1 MNQSKLM
8 NRNFTMVVIG
18 QIISLF
24 GNTIIRYALPIYL
37 LNQTHSAALF
47 GTVSACSFLPMI
59 LLAPVG
65 GIIADRVNK
74 RNIMVVLDFIT
85 AVIVA
90 VLLLTIGKLSLIPLL
105 IVTLMLLFGIQGA
118 YQPAVQ
124 ASIPALEDA
133 VHLNSA
139 NAIINMVNSLA
150 GILGPVI
157 GGVIYASFGLRPI
170 LYIGV
175 ICFLCSSLMEVF
187 IQIPFEKREQEM
199 GILAIAK
206 NDMGDSIHFITHE
219 KPIILKVC
227 ILIAVINMV
236 FSALLI
242 VGIPV
247 IITEM
252 LGFEESVGNRLYG
265 YAEGAL
271 ALGGLIGGLFAGIRG
286 SKLNLQKSWSLI
298 LLCSCALPMITLAVT
313 FREIPMLSYGI
324 VVAACCF
331 MMIASTIFSV
341 EMISYAQWVTPA
353 EVLGK
358 VMALLSC
365 LAMCSN
371 PLGQIIYGFLFE
383 KLASHVG
390 SIFLGAFVICIVL
403 TFISKKIIENIEP
416 IS

>member
-1 MNQSKLM
+1 
-8 NRNFTMVVIG
+8 
-18 QIISLF
+18 
-24 GNTIIRYALPIYL
+24 
-37 LNQTHSAALF
+37 
-47 GTVSACSFLPMI
+47 
-59 LLAPVG
+59 
-65 GIIADRVNK
+65 
-74 RNIMVVLDFIT
+74 
-85 AVIVA
+85 
-90 VLLLTIGKLSLIPLL
+90 
-105 IVTLMLLFGIQGA
+105 MLLFGIQGA

-150 GILGPVI
+150 GI
-157 GGVIYASFGLRPI
+157 
-170 LYIGV
+170 
-175 ICFLCSSLMEVF
+175 
-187 IQIPFEKREQEM
+187 
-199 GILAIAK
+199 
-206 NDMGDSIHFITHE
+206 
-219 KPIILKVC
+219 
-227 ILIAVINMV
+227 
-236 FSALLI
+236 
-242 VGIPV
+242 
-247 IITEM
+247 
-252 LGFEESVGNRLYG
+252 
-265 YAEGAL
+265 
-271 ALGGLIGGLFAGIRG
+271 RG

-298 LLCSCALPMITLAVT
+298 LLCSCVLPMITLAVT
-313 FREIPMLSYGI
+313 FKEIPMLSYGI

-403 TFISKKIIENIEP
+403 TFISKKIIENVEP
-416 IS
+416 IN